1 MFFNWI
7 AVPSALLGLLLVS
20 ITVIQWWSDP
30 DSPMVMTIGTAA
42 LLLILTIIVLLWGIL
57 AELLYRTGD
66 QKLED
71 LAKLTLLAPDPEN
84 GP

>member
-7 AVPSALLGLLLVS
+7 AVPSALLGLLLIS

-30 DSPMVMTIGTAA
+30 DSPMVMTIGVAA
-42 LLLILTIIVLLWGIL
+42 LFLVLAIIVLLWGIL
-57 AELLYRTGD
+57 ADLLYRTGD

-71 LAKLTLLAPDPEN
+71 LAKLTLIAPDLGNES
-84 GP
+84 